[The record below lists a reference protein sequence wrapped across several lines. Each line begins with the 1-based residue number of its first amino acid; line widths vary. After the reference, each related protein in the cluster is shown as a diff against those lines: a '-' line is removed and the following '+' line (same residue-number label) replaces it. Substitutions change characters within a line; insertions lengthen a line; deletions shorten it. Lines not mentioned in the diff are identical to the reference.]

1 MAKLDSLRRGGASI
15 RGMANELGLSPT
27 TVARLVRN
35 QPTPNITSHATEV
48 A

>member
-1 MAKLDSLRRGGASI
+1 MAKLENLRRGGASI

-35 QPTPNITSHATEV
+35 LPAHHPSRATEV